1 MGKVIFTSQAAG
13 TESGRRHTPLVKV
26 RGVPHGSCLGP
37 LTFPLYTDLPNYMA
51 HGNAH
56 FYADDC
62 QLHSSYELNSHNV
75 AIGMQNI
82 YHENIRM
89 LSTKHRLKLN
99 TNKCSILHIATSH
112 GLLNLQKDNAQVF
125 LDSEILVVCD
135 SVRTLGVIL
144 VNKLTFSDHVT
155 HSHALGRLQGICQRT
170 QN

>member
-37 LTFPLYTDLPNYMA
+37 LAFPLYTDLPNYMA

-62 QLHSSYELNSHNV
+62 QLYSSYELNSLNV

-82 YHENIRM
+82 YRENIRM

-99 TNKCSILHIATSH
+99 TNKCPILHFATSH
-112 GLLNLQKDNAQVF
+112 GLLNLQKDDAQVF
-125 LDSEILVVCD
+125 LDSEILVCD